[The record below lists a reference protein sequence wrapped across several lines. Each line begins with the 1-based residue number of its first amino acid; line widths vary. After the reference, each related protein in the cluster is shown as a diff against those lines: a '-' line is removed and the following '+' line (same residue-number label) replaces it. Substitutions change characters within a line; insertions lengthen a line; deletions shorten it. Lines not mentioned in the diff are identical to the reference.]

1 MERPSNSDGS
11 NGGVDD
17 DEEKQPLGGSLETE
31 RAPQPHAHAAEQEAG
46 RGRFRRASVRAA
58 LVLCLLTLPAVLLLQ
73 RWQAASSPEWLF
85 EAEPPAE
92 DDDQGTTRPHVLP
105 LCTYVLLLIPSDLSS

>member
-1 MERPSNSDGS
+1 MERPSNSHGR

-17 DEEKQPLGGSLETE
+17 EEEKQPLRGGLETE
-31 RAPQPHAHAAEQEAG
+31 RAPHAHAAEQEAR

-58 LVLCLLTLPAVLLLQ
+58 LGLCLLTLPAVLLLQ
-73 RWQAASSPEWLF
+73 RWQAPSSPEWLF

-92 DDDQGTTRPHVLP
+92 DDGQGTTHPH
-105 LCTYVLLLIPSDLSS
+105 TYYTSVHICSLLLMPSDL